1 MPGKWT
7 RKKLMPTHDERRQSP
22 RHQAKLKA
30 HLLFSVLLV
39 DTQTNADSAPPRSLN
54 LVGQTRDISATGLGL
69 VIPVEQIDEKYLTGE
84 ESRLQV
90 ELYLPTGPVEIRARP
105 VRCERLSETQE
116 KSIFTEG
123 YLIGAQ
129 ITEVSD
135 PARFIEYLK
144 TLA

>member
-1 MPGKWT
+1 
-7 RKKLMPTHDERRQSP
+7 MPTHDERRQSP
-22 RHQAKLKA
+22 RHQAKLQA
-30 HLLFSVLLV
+30 HLLFSVLLM
-39 DTQTNADSAPPRSLN
+39 DTKTGGEEGAPPQNLN

-84 ESRLQV
+84 ESVLQV
-90 ELYLPTGPVEIRARP
+90 ELYLPTGPIEIRARP
-105 VRCERLSETQE
+105 VRCERLSETGE
-116 KSIFTEG
+116 TSIFPEG

-135 PARFIEYLK
+135 PDRFIEYLK

>member
-1 MPGKWT
+1 MDQEKI
-7 RKKLMPTHDERRQSP
+7 MPTHDERRQSP

-39 DTQTNADSAPPRSLN
+39 DTKTTGGSAPPQSLN

-84 ESRLQV
+84 ESALRV
-90 ELYLPTGPVEIRARP
+90 ELYLPTGPIEIRAKP
-105 VRCERLSETQE
+105 VRCERLSETPL
-116 KSIFTEG
+116 KSIFPEG

-135 PARFIEYLK
+135 PDRFIEYLK
-144 TLA
+144 TLG

>member
-1 MPGKWT
+1 
-7 RKKLMPTHDERRQSP
+7 MPTQDERRQAP
-22 RHQAKLKA
+22 RHQTKLKA

-39 DTQTNADSAPPRSLN
+39 GTKTSVDSAPPQSLN

-69 VIPVEQIDEKYLTGE
+69 VIPVAQIDEKYLVGE
-84 ESRLQV
+84 ESTLRV
-90 ELYLPTGPVEIRARP
+90 ELYLPTGLIEISARP
-105 VRCERLSETQE
+105 VRCERLSETRE
-116 KSIFTEG
+116 KSIFPEG

-135 PARFIEYLK
+135 PDRFIEYLK

>member
-1 MPGKWT
+1 MD
-7 RKKLMPTHDERRQSP
+7 REKLMPTHDERRQST
-22 RHQAKLKA
+22 RHQTKLKA
-30 HLLFSVLLV
+30 HLLFSVLLIETKTTRRG
-39 DTQTNADSAPPRSLN
+39 DDDAPRQSLN

-84 ESRLQV
+84 ESTLQV
-90 ELYLPTGPVEIRARP
+90 ELYLPTGPIEIRARP
-105 VRCERLSETQE
+105 VRCERLSERQE
-116 KSIFTEG
+116 KSIFPEG

-144 TLA
+144 TLD